1 MESMILLHVD
11 VDDTF
16 DHNMLQ
22 AQIDNYLGRDTVS
35 VEAVVVESIKSDVL
49 QVSTP
54 PPITSLT
61 ISPPFLSQIF
71 LLVLIGASAYTLVED
86 FDRLSIALKFSIL
99 TLTLHFY
106 RS

>member
-1 MESMILLHVD
+1 MESVILLHVD
-11 VDDTF
+11 VDDPF

-54 PPITSLT
+54 PPLT
-61 ISPPFLSQIF
+61 IIHNFPTIF
-71 LLVLIGASAYTLVED
+71 VTNIPTCVNWSKCIY
-86 FDRLSIALKFSIL
+86 SC
-99 TLTLHFY
+99 
-106 RS
+106 

>member
-1 MESMILLHVD
+1 MESVILLHVD

-54 PPITSLT
+54 PPPISFT
-61 ISPPFLSQIF
+61 ISLPFLSQIF
-71 LLVLIGASAYTLVED
+71 ALMLIG
-86 FDRLSIALKFSIL
+86 
-99 TLTLHFY
+99 
-106 RS
+106 

>member
-1 MESMILLHVD
+1 MESVILLHVD

-22 AQIDNYLGRDTVS
+22 AQIDHYLGRDTVS

-54 PPITSLT
+54 PPPSFT
-61 ISPPFLSQIF
+61 ISPPFLSHIYP
-71 LLVLIGASAYTLVED
+71 LVLIGASTYTLVED
-86 FDRLSIALKFSIL
+86 LDRLSIELKFSTL
-99 TLTLHFY
+99 TLTLHYY